1 MAKLAGVGIARQ
13 SIEEIT
19 KRRNSKNIVQDMWTA
34 VSDLQYK
41 IIALYKNY
49 THLYTVLLK
58 KLGREIVIWYIYAGT
73 CIYKFYETKRRNI
86 MEQELLV
93 AIPEAVANLTKPEK
107 CGII

>member
-19 KRRNSKNIVQDMWTA
+19 KRRNSKHIVQDVWTA

-58 KLGREIVIWYIYAGT
+58 KLGREIPNG
-73 CIYKFYETKRRNI
+73 
-86 MEQELLV
+86 
-93 AIPEAVANLTKPEK
+93 
-107 CGII
+107 

>member
-1 MAKLAGVGIARQ
+1 MTKSLNRNRINVHIRQ
-13 SIEEIT
+13 
-19 KRRNSKNIVQDMWTA
+19 KRRKKFSRSPIY
-34 VSDLQYK
+34 SQYK

-73 CIYKFYETKRRNI
+73 CIYKFYETKRRNT

-93 AIPEAVANLTKPEK
+93 AIPEAVANLTK
-107 CGII
+107 